1 MLVAK
6 HVGLADPANFS
17 DFKHLVLA
25 SLSLWTMLAKLYHY
39 ETVDRMLEKKF
50 PNLTEDEREDQRK
63 KGNFS
68 LLDLVTHGELLLH
81 DIRQVNDDKL
91 GSWDPEARHC
101 GCVNKDRV
109 VVGHPWSGRGHESIT
124 GERAHRT
131 QIPVRE
137 LNAEI
142 LSAVGKLQIEWA
154 KDVGEHLELKDPEG
168 DNPRISIFQMPSKF
182 DLEPNRDTP
191 EWLLVNGRHV
201 CAYLTLIYTIH

>member
-50 PNLTEDEREDQRK
+50 PSLTEDEREDQRK

-68 LLDLVTHGELLLH
+68 LLDLVTHGELILH
-81 DIRQVNDDKL
+81 DIRQANDDKL
-91 GSWDPEARHC
+91 GSWDPEARRC
-101 GCVNKDRV
+101 GCVSKGRV
-109 VVGHPWSGRGHESIT
+109 VFEHPWDGRGYESIT

-142 LSAVGKLQIEWA
+142 LSAVGRLQIEWT

-201 CAYLTLIYTIH
+201 CAYLTLV